1 MTTWLL
7 LIPVCFACVILT
19 QGNPVC
25 GYNKDWVLLMG
36 LSYEHR
42 VKEAKSRGVLVF
54 FVCFFFVNFPLFH
67 VYLVCEREF
76 RPVWL
81 FKHDQTLAVCN
92 ITFILMSGL

>member
-42 VKEAKSRGVLVF
+42 VKEARSRGVLVF
-54 FVCFFFVNFPLFH
+54 LGGFFCLFFCKFPSVSCLFG
-67 VYLVCEREF
+67 V
-76 RPVWL
+76 
-81 FKHDQTLAVCN
+81 
-92 ITFILMSGL
+92 